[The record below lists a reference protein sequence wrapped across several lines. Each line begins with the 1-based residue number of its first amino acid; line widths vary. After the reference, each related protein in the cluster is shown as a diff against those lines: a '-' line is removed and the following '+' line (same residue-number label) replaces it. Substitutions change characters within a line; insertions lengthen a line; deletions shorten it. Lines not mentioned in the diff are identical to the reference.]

1 MNHWP
6 LRNKILLIA
15 LLPAMVTALVLS
27 THLFLNYYALLEKN
41 QMQRG
46 ETLARQVSIPMA
58 FSIERGDREQ
68 MRQMM
73 DQLLREA
80 DIRAV
85 SIHNQKRTNI
95 LHGGPS
101 MYPVSNA
108 SHRLQNQPL
117 VRYSNASL
125 RIIHPLFSTSPN
137 SRPHN
142 NQIPA
147 APQFAPME
155 VQTQS
160 IVGWLELEINLS
172 QTRLDTVYDI
182 ILNWLVVISLLI
194 VTLITALRVGRQFL
208 QPIQEL
214 SQTIRKLTAGDFDS
228 RAAAL
233 GCPEF
238 QQLSKDLNTMSE
250 NIDLSRRE
258 LEESIKQTTSELEE
272 TMETMETQSIEL
284 DLSRKKA
291 EEANRIKSEFLANM
305 SHEIRTPLNGIAG
318 FCNLLRRT
326 PLNPRQNEYL
336 GNIHNASESLLA
348 IINDIL
354 DFSKIE
360 AQKLE
365 LESIPFNLRDLMDE
379 AITLLAPEV
388 HRKKL
393 EMVCMIYDDVP
404 VHLISDPL
412 RLKQVLTNLLS
423 NAVKFTEQGEV
434 VVRVMVEQ
442 ENPDDLLL
450 KIGVTDTGIGIS
462 AQQQANLFKAFTQA
476 DPSQTRQFGG
486 TGLGLVICQRLVML
500 MGGEIG
506 LESEIGK
513 GSTFWFTLRTPLSK
527 DSFDSPAANRF
538 NPLKTL
544 LVESHPL
551 AQTAL
556 SHQLDSFGLK
566 VKSYSS
572 LSDIN
577 VQQPKADLAIL
588 AFNAKEATDRATLA
602 LSHKLAEKIPVLVLL
617 GSNDADL
624 ITRYMTAGIHR
635 VDTKPV
641 GLEHLREAIDA
652 ILQQNRN
659 HSFNNQAPTGAYM
672 DRRAQAES
680 REHLH
685 IENRNGKRFSVG
697 NNDSVHNS
705 SGSVSLDHS
714 SLGYDVRSNP
724 KTDRSQISLL
734 PANEV
739 TPPHNSQQMAK
750 APTILVVDDNA
761 ANLLLASSLL
771 TEYGLNVIQANNGK
785 KAIEMALSQRPDM
798 ILMDIQMPDMDG
810 LEATRRIRNL
820 SPLFEELP
828 IIALTAHALPEEG
841 DKFLKAGLNDLL
853 TKPFDEQKLANIIRH
868 WTGFSPRMLHNA
880 NDELRAM
887 ASEDII
893 DDVVDMELGIKLAGG
908 KPALAKEMLEM
919 LIQSIPDSRTSLEQA
934 FNGNDIEEMIHAVH
948 HLHGATRYCGV
959 PRLALTTETLETQL
973 KMNQLVAAQGTLQTL
988 YQELE
993 KLESWHREQQL
1004 LQKADS

>member
-68 MRQMM
+68 MRQMI

-85 SIHNQKRTNI
+85 SVHNQKRVNI

-117 VRYSNASL
+117 VRYSEASL
-125 RIIHPLFSTSPN
+125 RIIHPLLATYPN
-137 SRPHN
+137 SQLQN
-142 NQIPA
+142 SPA
-147 APQFAPME
+147 TLPAGPQFTPME

-160 IVGWLELEINLS
+160 IVGWLELEISLS
-172 QTRLDTVYDI
+172 QTRLDTIYDI
-182 ILNWLVVISLLI
+182 ILNWLVVISLMI
-194 VTLITALRVGRQFL
+194 ITLITALRVGRQFL
-208 QPIQEL
+208 LPIQEL

-228 RAAAL
+228 RAEAL

-250 NIDLSRRE
+250 NIALSRRE
-258 LEESIKQTTSELEE
+258 LEDSIKQTTYELEE

-326 PLNPRQNEYL
+326 PLNPRQSEYL

-462 AQQQANLFKAFTQA
+462 TQQQANLFKAFTQA

-527 DSFDSPAANRF
+527 DSFDSPATHRF
-538 NPLKTL
+538 TPMDTL
-544 LVESHPL
+544 LIESHPL
-551 AQTAL
+551 GQTAL
-556 SHQLDSFGLK
+556 SHQLNNFGLK
-566 VKSYSS
+566 VKSYDS
-572 LSDIN
+572 LSDID
-577 VQQPKADLAIL
+577 VQKPKADLAIL
-588 AFNAKEATDRATLA
+588 SFNAKEAADRATLA

-624 ITRYMTAGIHR
+624 ITRYMSAGIHR

-641 GLEHLREAIDA
+641 GLEHLHEAIDA
-652 ILQQNRN
+652 ILQLSRP
-659 HSFNNQAPTGAYM
+659 HSFSGQLSNQSTPGNYL
-672 DRRAQAES
+672 DRRA
-680 REHLH
+680 H
-685 IENRNGKRFSVG
+685 IDHNEYLSSKTENNRA
-697 NNDSVHNS
+697 
-705 SGSVSLDHS
+705 HS
-714 SLGYDVRSNP
+714 TSYSPEQTARTHP
-724 KTDRSQISLL
+724 KTSGTQTIQPSV
-734 PANEV
+734 NSV
-739 TPPHNSQQMAK
+739 TPVTSQQMAK

-771 TEYGLNVIQANNGK
+771 NEYGLNVVQANNGK
-785 KAIEMALSQRPDM
+785 KAIELVLSQRPDM

-853 TKPFDEQKLANIIRH
+853 TKPFDEQKLASIIRH

-880 NDELRAM
+880 NDELRVM
-887 ASEDII
+887 ASEEVI

-908 KPALAKEMLEM
+908 KPALAKEMLDM